1 MTLTAGSRLGPYE
14 IQAAIGSGGMGEVY
28 KARDTR
34 LGRTVAI
41 KILPAYA
48 AADPDRRRRFE
59 HEARAVS
66 SLAHPNICVLHDIGC
81 DAPADPA
88 QPGAQG
94 GPLHFLVMEYVE
106 GRTLAERLHS
116 GPLPLPQVLD
126 VGAQVADAL
135 AAAHAHGIVHRDL
148 KPANV
153 MLTGSSGSPRV
164 KLLDFGLAK
173 LSAQVLEQLAE
184 ASTAAMREPLTTPGE
199 FLGTL
204 PYMAPEQLEGK
215 EADPRTDVFAF
226 GCVLY
231 EMLTGRRAFAG
242 SNMASVISAIMAG
255 TPPPA
260 ASLQPVTPYALDR
273 LISGCLAKDRSE
285 RRESA
290 HDLAEDLRSIA
301 ASESGRQTSAYAPAS
316 GKAVEPTDTRRR
328 WRTRGVA
335 IGAAAAVVVA
345 AAAAAYMWT
354 RDRGPGAPT
363 LGAVSTQLTY
373 AAGVQAEPALSPDG
387 SQVAFVSDKG
397 GTPHIW
403 LVDVTNTDT
412 ILALTEGEDPDH
424 DPAWLPDGT
433 AILFTRTRNGRQEIW
448 MVPRLGGQAA
458 LRVPDAADPA
468 VSWDGSRLAF
478 VREVAPS
485 ADPRVFVAPINSP
498 ERARQVTTDADGL
511 WEHRHPAW
519 SPDGRMLCYR
529 AHHAL
534 WTVSPDGGGAERL
547 TLDNQSARHPVWSSD
562 GRSVYYTSR
571 REGTVALWKV
581 DIDNRRFPQRMTFG
595 TGPESDA
602 SVSRDGKTLVYT
614 TNLEDYDVVVREIA
628 SGLERAFG
636 ARREDSMPKFTRD
649 GSAVV
654 FVSNR
659 ADGRDDLWEQ
669 TLSDG
674 VPSGDA
680 RRVTRH
686 NAGNVYHPAVSPD
699 GRWIAFYRVLDG
711 QRDIWVVSADGASPV
726 PFTSDSASD
735 IQPGWSRDGST
746 LAFTSDRDGRFHVW
760 VAPVENGRPAGPA
773 RQLTRGQAREMAP
786 EWAPDDSLI
795 AYVAEPT
802 ASSGDVWVVRSDG
815 GGEPVRVTTGAGAL
829 RVRWVR
835 PDEMLVSGSWGA
847 ATLSV
852 RVVNPLTRAV
862 TAPVPP
868 IVFGYDPTLCD
879 FDVDP
884 THGRVVFGRVTGEG
898 NIWKLNGRF

>member
-1 MTLTAGSRLGPYE
+1 
-14 IQAAIGSGGMGEVY
+14 MGEVY

-34 LGRTVAI
+34 LGRIVAI
-41 KILPAYA
+41 KVLPAFA
-48 AADPDRRRRFE
+48 AAKPDRRRRFE
-59 HEARAVS
+59 YEARAAS
-66 SLAHPNICVLHDIGC
+66 ALEHPSICGLHDIGC
-81 DAPADPA
+81 ETPTHPS
-88 QPGAQG
+88 QPVAHG
-94 GPLHFLVMEYVE
+94 GPLHFIVMEFVE
-106 GRTLAERLHS
+106 GRSLADRLRD
-116 GPLPLPQVLD
+116 GPLPLVQVLD
-126 VGAQVADAL
+126 VGAQIADAL
-135 AAAHAHGIVHRDL
+135 AAAHARGIIHRDL

-153 MLTGSSGSPRV
+153 MLTGSSGTPRV

-173 LSAQVLEQLAE
+173 LGPEVLSAVAE
-184 ASTAAMREPLTTPGE
+184 ATTTGMQDPLTSPGE

-204 PYMAPEQLEGK
+204 AYMAPEQLEGK
-215 EADPRTDVFAF
+215 DADARTDVFAF

-231 EMLTGRRAFAG
+231 EMLTGRRAFPG
-242 SNMASVISAIMAG
+242 SSMASVISAIMAG
-255 TPPPA
+255 TPAPA

-285 RRESA
+285 RRESV

-301 ASESGRQTSAYAPAS
+301 ASESGRQVPFAPSS
-316 GKAVEPTDTRRR
+316 GGAVGAGATRRR
-328 WRTRGVA
+328 WRTRTVA
-335 IGAAAAVVVA
+335 IGAAAAIVVA
-345 AAAAAYMWT
+345 AAVAVFLWP
-354 RDRGPGAPT
+354 RGRGPGALT
-363 LGAVSTQLTY
+363 LAAVPTQLTY
-373 AAGVQAEPALSPDG
+373 EAGVQAEPALSPDG

-412 ILALTEGEDPDH
+412 LLALTEGENPDH

-433 AILFTRTRNGRQEIW
+433 AVLFTRTRNGRQEIW

-468 VSWDGSRLAF
+468 VSWDGGRLAF

-485 ADPRVFVAPINSP
+485 AEPRVFVAPLNSP

-581 DIDNRRFPQRMTFG
+581 DIDNRRVPQRMTFG

-602 SVSRDGKTLVYT
+602 SVSRDGRRLVYT
-614 TNLEDYDVVVREIA
+614 TNLEDYNVVVREIA
-628 SGLERAFG
+628 SGIERPFG
-636 ARREDSMPKFTRD
+636 ARREDSMPRFTRD
-649 GSAVV
+649 GTAVV

-659 ADGRDDLWEQ
+659 ADGRDELWEQ
-669 TLSDG
+669 PLSGG

-686 NAGNVYHPAVSPD
+686 DAGNVVHPAVSPD
-699 GRWIAFYRVLDG
+699 GRWIAYYRVLEG
-711 QRDIWVVSADGASPV
+711 QRDIWVVSTDGASPV
-726 PFTSDSASD
+726 QFTSDSASD
-735 IQPGWSRDGST
+735 IQPSWSRDGST

-760 VAPVENGRPAGPA
+760 VAPADRGRPAGPA
-773 RQLTRGQAREMAP
+773 RQLTRGPAREMAP
-786 EWAPDDSLI
+786 EWSPDDSLI

-802 ASSGDVWVVRSDG
+802 ASSGDVWVVRPDG

-829 RVRWVR
+829 RVRWVT
-835 PDEMLVSGSWGA
+835 PDQMLVSGSWGA

-852 RVVNPLTRAV
+852 RLVNPVTRVV
-862 TAPVPP
+862 TAPAPP
-868 IVFGYDPTLCD
+868 IVFGYDPTMCD

-884 THGRVVFGRVTGEG
+884 AHGRVVFGRVTGEG